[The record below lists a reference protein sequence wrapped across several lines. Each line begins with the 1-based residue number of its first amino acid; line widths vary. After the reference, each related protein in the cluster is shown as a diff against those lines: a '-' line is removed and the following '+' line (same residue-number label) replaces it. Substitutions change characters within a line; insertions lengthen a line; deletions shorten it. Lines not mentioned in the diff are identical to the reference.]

1 MSKCGGQRRA
11 ELHLVRDRGSVREQA
26 AGLQRAFELHDLEV
40 SRREGC
46 GERDRPPCTGGG
58 GDGAAELAHELCKLS
73 QVD

>member
-1 MSKCGGQRRA
+1 MCGRPRRA
-11 ELHLVRDRGSVREQA
+11 ELHLVRDGGGGREIA
-26 AGLQRAFELHDLEV
+26 ARLQRAFELRDLEV

-46 GERDRPPCTGGG
+46 GEGDRPPCTGGG